1 MRARLVLAAALV
13 AALTCGLGAGSA
25 LGAGPAATAAKA
37 KRCRGTEAYVGTRVR
52 CLKPGTRCRRSL
64 REDYRRAG
72 FRCVRRRIHHR
83 RRHVLRRLGPAA
95 LRQGRVI
102 ALGPS
107 GRPTFR
113 QALWN
118 FDATVAP
125 LPGVRTPKGAVGR
138 ETSGT
143 GAIKS
148 LDAYTKRL
156 SRGQRR
162 VLRRILRP
170 RGRPVVLGAP
180 VARTA
185 KNPPLG
191 DMQKIVEDA
200 VTRLNG
206 HGITFKHQVALYTAP
221 NHDPTEYAH
230 TEAQWLEKS
239 GKYCAIT
246 FHPNGLNAGLA
257 LRQRAAVHELMHCA
271 MAELS
276 KNKAAWDHIP
286 KFLDEG
292 MPEWAAYTIA
302 KEWSGSLG
310 GDDWWDTALKKSF
323 LPLFGRE
330 YDAVGF
336 WSLVA
341 HEGNN
346 LFAQLPAYVQAGSS
360 GNPQRVYNEVLS
372 IGGGQAIEGDWGPT
386 LAGQPD
392 LGPRWDL
399 DGPLQT
405 KRNEPDLGTVSNGG
419 TPKVKAALKGGA
431 DEFKVDVQAE
441 VVSVVG
447 PKEGDGYFRDSEG
460 TDHSLTGDAQRFCTE
475 ETCVCPDGSELPY
488 PSIPT
493 GEARIGFA
501 ATGNAG
507 GAGIKGISIEE
518 ACKKPT
524 IDGITVLGKN
534 DVLLTRFTSG
544 TCRASKSGG
553 FTAHAKSGPW
563 TLDITIKAFSG
574 YGKEYDLAYLS
585 DDPKFVIDGPGGP
598 YSNAYGPPQP
608 PPFGGQIVF
617 NPRGTKLGMG
627 FIDAFNADLSA
638 DVLPVG
644 VMVCRKPR
652 K

>member
-1 MRARLVLAAALV
+1 MRARLAFVLLAGLV
-13 AALTCGLGAGSA
+13 GMLATA
-25 LGAGPAATAAKA
+25 PAPAAAKA
-37 KRCRGTEAYVGTRVR
+37 KRCRGTEAYVGTGVR
-52 CLKPGTRCRRSL
+52 CLKPGTRCKRSL
-64 REDYRRAG
+64 RADYRRAG
-72 FRCVRRRIHHR
+72 FRCVRRRIHHH
-83 RRHVLRRLGPAA
+83 RRHVLRRLGQRA
-95 LRQGRVI
+95 LRDGRVL

-118 FDATVAP
+118 FDTTVAP

-148 LDAYTKRL
+148 LDAYSKRL

-180 VARTA
+180 AARTA

-191 DMQKIVEDA
+191 DTQKIVEDA

-206 HGITFKHQVALYTAP
+206 HGITFKHQIALYTAP
-221 NHDPTEYAH
+221 NHDATEYAH

-246 FHPNGLNAGLA
+246 FHPNGLNAGLS

-276 KNKAAWDHIP
+276 KNKTAWDRIP

-292 MPEWAAYTIA
+292 IPEWAAYTVA

-310 GDDWWDTALKKSF
+310 GDDWWDTYLEKPY

-330 YDAVGF
+330 YDAVGW

-346 LFAQLPAYVQAGSS
+346 LFAQLPGYVQAGSGGS
-360 GNPQRVYNEVLS
+360 PQRVYNHALDV
-372 IGGGQAIEGDWGPT
+372 GGGQAIEGEWGPS
-386 LAGQPD
+386 LAGLD
-392 LGPRWDL
+392 GLPRWRL
-399 DGPLQT
+399 DGPLQPN
-405 KRNEPDLGTVSNGG
+405 RDEPNLGTVSNGG
-419 TPKVKAALKGGA
+419 SPKVKAALKGGA
-431 DEFKVDVQAE
+431 DEFKVDVQSE

-447 PKEGDGYFRDSEG
+447 PKDGDGYFRDAEG

-493 GEARIGFA
+493 GEAHIGFA
-501 ATGNAG
+501 ATGAAG
-507 GAGIKGISIEE
+507 GAGIKGITIEE

-524 IDGITVLGKN
+524 IHGITVLGKN

-544 TCRASKSGG
+544 TCRVTKKGG
-553 FTAHAKSGPW
+553 FTAHARSGPW
-563 TLDITIKAFSG
+563 TLDVTIKAFSG
-574 YGKEYDLAYLS
+574 YDQIYDLAFKS
-585 DDPKFVIDGPGGP
+585 TDPQFVIDGPGGP
-598 YSNAYGPPQP
+598 YSNAYGPPVP
-608 PPFGGQIVF
+608 PPAGGAIAF
-617 NPRGTKLGMG
+617 NPRGTTMGLG
-627 FIDAFNADLSA
+627 FIDTFNADLSN

-644 VMVCRKPR
+644 RMVCRKPR